1 MAHEPRLIIQVPRG
15 GAVDRQLRDRPLDG
29 IAGGEIVVE
38 VGPTDSRG
46 HLEPPAAG
54 KIVLSVPAP
63 EALEREAG
71 DVRRVIAHAGT
82 GVEALVVVIEAAEE
96 LTDAELA
103 VVLAA
108 ARHSSRPV
116 ILRIIRDA

>member
-82 GVEALVVVIEAAEE
+82 GVEALVVVSKPP
-96 LTDAELA
+96 
-103 VVLAA
+103 
-108 ARHSSRPV
+108 RS
-116 ILRIIRDA
+116 